1 MDSVRYAQK
10 IKLIIFD
17 VDGVLTEG
25 HIIFGQDGEALKAF
39 HCQDGMGISLAHKA
53 GLKTAIIT
61 GRESQIVHRRATELK
76 IGDIHQGA
84 NDKVTALHSLMEKH
98 SLTLEQ
104 IAYVGDDINDLPVMV
119 QVGLPCAVANAV
131 AEVKAVAKYI
141 SAQQGGNG
149 AVRDII
155 EYILKSQDAWDKI
168 IAEYMQKERF
178 TITQ

>member
-1 MDSVRYAQK
+1 MDNSRYGKQ

-39 HCQDGMGISLAHKA
+39 HCQDGMGISLAHKV

-61 GRESQIVHRRATELK
+61 GRESQIVHRRATELS

-84 NDKVTALHSLMEKH
+84 ADKVAALRQLMQKH
-98 SLTLEQ
+98 SLTMEQ

-131 AEVKAVAKYI
+131 PEVKAVAKYI
-141 SAQQGGNG
+141 SVRQGGNG

-155 EYILKSQDAWDKI
+155 EYILKSQNRWDSL
-168 IAEYMQKERF
+168 IAEYIDKDKF
-178 TITQ
+178 TVTQ

>member
-1 MDSVRYAQK
+1 MDSVPYATQVR
-10 IKLIIFD
+10 LIIFD
-17 VDGVLTEG
+17 VDGVLTAG

-61 GRESQIVHRRATELK
+61 GRDSEIVRRRGTELK

-84 NDKVTALHSLMEKH
+84 ADKVVALRELMKKH
-98 SLTLEQ
+98 SLSPEQ

-119 QVGLPCAVANAV
+119 QIGFPCAVANAV
-131 AEVKAVAKYI
+131 PEVIAVARYI
-141 SAQQGGNG
+141 SACQGGNG

-155 EYILKSQDAWDKI
+155 EHILKAQGLWDGI
-168 IAEYMQKERF
+168 IAEYMQKDRF
-178 TITQ
+178 NLEQ

>member
-1 MDSVRYAQK
+1 MDSVRYAKQ
-10 IKLIIFD
+10 IKLIVFD

-84 NDKVTALHSLMEKH
+84 VDKVTALHSLMEKH

-131 AEVKAVAKYI
+131 AEVKAVARYI
-141 SAQQGGNG
+141 SARQGGNG

-155 EYILKSQDAWDKI
+155 EFILKTQNAWERI
-168 IAEYMQKERF
+168 IAEYMQTERF
-178 TITQ
+178 IVKQ

>member
-1 MDSVRYAQK
+1 MNSVHYAK
-10 IKLIIFD
+10 PIKLIIFD

-84 NDKVTALHSLMEKH
+84 ADKVIDLHSLMKKH

-131 AEVKAVAKYI
+131 PEVKAVAKYI
-141 SAQQGGNG
+141 AIRQGGNG

-155 EYILKSQDAWDKI
+155 EYILKSQNAWDKI
-168 IAEYMQKERF
+168 ISEYMQKETF
-178 TITQ
+178 AVTQ

>member
-1 MDSVRYAQK
+1 MNNDLYAQQ

-17 VDGVLTEG
+17 VDGVLTGG
-25 HIIFGQDGEALKAF
+25 HIIFGQEGEALKAF

-84 NDKVTALHSLMEKH
+84 SDKVIALRELMQKH
-98 SLTLEQ
+98 SLTLKQ
-104 IAYVGDDINDLPVMV
+104 IAYVGDDINDLPVMT

-131 AEVKAVAKYI
+131 PEVKALAKYI
-141 SAQQGGNG
+141 SLRQGGNG

-155 EYILKSQDAWDKI
+155 EYILKAQNAWDKI
-168 IAEYMQKERF
+168 IAEYMNVERF
-178 TITQ
+178 TISQ

>member
-1 MDSVRYAQK
+1 MDNICYAQK

-39 HCQDGMGISLAHKA
+39 HSQDGMGISLAHKA

-84 NDKVTALHSLMEKH
+84 IDKVTALRELMQKH

-131 AEVKAVAKYI
+131 SEVKAVAKYT
-141 SAQQGGNG
+141 SARQGGNG
-149 AVRDII
+149 AVRDIL
-155 EYILKSQDAWDKI
+155 EYILKAQNAWDGI
-168 IAEYMQKERF
+168 IAEYMDTRRF
-178 TITQ
+178 SLSQ

>member
-1 MDSVRYAQK
+1 MNSVHYAK
-10 IKLIIFD
+10 PIKLIIFD
-17 VDGVLTEG
+17 VDGVLTAG

-61 GRESQIVHRRATELK
+61 GRESQIVHRRATELR

-84 NDKVTALHSLMEKH
+84 ADKVIALHSLMQKH
-98 SLTLEQ
+98 CLTFEQ

-131 AEVKAVAKYI
+131 PEVKAVAKYI
-141 SAQQGGNG
+141 AIRQGGNG

-155 EYILKSQDAWDKI
+155 EYILKSQNAWENM

-178 TITQ
+178 TVNQ

>member
-1 MDSVRYAQK
+1 MNNDLYAQQ

-25 HIIFGQDGEALKAF
+25 HIIFGQEGEALKAF

-84 NDKVTALHSLMEKH
+84 SDKVIALRELMQKH

-131 AEVKAVAKYI
+131 PEVKALAKYV
-141 SAQQGGNG
+141 SLRQGGNG

-155 EYILKSQDAWDKI
+155 EYILKAQNAWDEI
-168 IAEYMQKERF
+168 IAEYMNVERF
-178 TITQ
+178 SVNQ

>member
-1 MDSVRYAQK
+1 MNSDLYAQQ

-25 HIIFGQDGEALKAF
+25 QIIFGHDGEALKAF

-61 GRESQIVHRRATELK
+61 GRESQIVHRRASELK

-84 NDKVTALHSLMEKH
+84 NDKVIALRELMQKH

-131 AEVKAVAKYI
+131 PEVKAQAKYI
-141 SAQQGGNG
+141 SLRQGGNG

-155 EYILKSQDAWDKI
+155 EYILKVQNAWDTI
-168 IAEYMQKERF
+168 IAEYMNVERF
-178 TITQ
+178 TISQ